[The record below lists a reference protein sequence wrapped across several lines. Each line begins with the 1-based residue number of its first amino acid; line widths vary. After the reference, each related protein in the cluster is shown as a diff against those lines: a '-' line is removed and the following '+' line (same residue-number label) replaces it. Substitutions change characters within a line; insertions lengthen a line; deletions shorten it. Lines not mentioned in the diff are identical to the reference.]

1 MALVSDIQL
10 QNGSVTPPK
19 LNTTLKYTVAGLSA
33 TEGVTIGETIPI
45 SLSGNFTI
53 KSANNVAAHYETTK
67 TDGTVDLYLN
77 NDSNVNWNLKLSGT
91 ASDTLSIATVSGDQ
105 TGRRTHLSL
114 KPAGHF
120 GFGTISPSNKVIA
133 EFVGLD
139 AVSASIKVNNSV
151 NNTTMEW
158 KAETASGSIGT
169 TSSDDFGLRRGGATI
184 ATVIA
189 NALTPTV
196 DGTND
201 LGTTSIRWREGF
213 FDDIEV
219 TNGIDNPAASRLSM
233 HVGAT
238 LRMLVAGSTT
248 WTLGWWQSGDGRW
261 WLLGNTADATTFS
274 RAQAE
279 FYIPTADIDDV
290 PAS

>member
-1 MALVSDIQL
+1 M
-10 QNGSVTPPK
+10 
-19 LNTTLKYTVAGLSA
+19 
-33 TEGVTIGETIPI
+33 
-45 SLSGNFTI
+45 
-53 KSANNVAAHYETTK
+53 
-67 TDGTVDLYLN
+67 
-77 NDSNVNWNLKLSGT
+77 
-91 ASDTLSIATVSGDQ
+91 
-105 TGRRTHLSL
+105 
-114 KPAGHF
+114 
-120 GFGTISPSNKVIA
+120 
-133 EFVGLD
+133 
-139 AVSASIKVNNSV
+139 
-151 NNTTMEW
+151 
-158 KAETASGSIGT
+158 
-169 TSSDDFGLRRGGATI
+169 
-184 ATVIA
+184 
-189 NALTPTV
+189 